1 MGRLRRSLILQLLF
15 ALTCLSRLHAQA
27 SASAPVETGA
37 AAATTTATAQAPDDT
52 TKKLTEL
59 VHAGKYTEAQKLTT
73 GLLVAY
79 PNDQRLLKAKELID
93 KLLAPASSEN
103 ATPGS
108 SQPVQSVANSNA
120 EQLTGMD
127 KVDYNALIVLARQAK
142 QTTDL
147 DKQTNL
153 LEQFMDQSTPFLQ
166 KHPEQMLL
174 WQLRG
179 ASAISLN
186 EPMEGYEA
194 GQKLLAAGAADS
206 TDPNAQILLAQLKN
220 KGWLDQTEVERQKK
234 FGWILGTWTVHCD
247 FKSLNKGGTSG
258 HTSDL
263 TIDFSM
269 LDSVVEGHYVS
280 EGSKLSTPFLRSTI
294 SDKGEIGWER
304 YHGGGWHPIT
314 FQISSDKR
322 SIRFTDRVSWTYRGK
337 NWSAD
342 EAYTLDVS
350 SRLGI
355 FGN

>member
-1 MGRLRRSLILQLLF
+1 MEK
-15 ALTCLSRLHAQA
+15 LSRSFILGFVLALIVLPSLDAQTA
-27 SASAPVETGA
+27 SSVPAANPTPTG
-37 AAATTTATAQAPDDT
+37 QAPDEVM
-52 TKKLTEL
+52 KKLSDL
-59 VHAGKYTEAQKLTT
+59 VHAGKYAEAQQLTA
-73 GLLVAY
+73 GLLLAY
-79 PNDQRLLKAKELID
+79 PEDQRLAKAKTLLD
-93 KLLAPASSEN
+93 KSLASPKLADPAAKSNPPASNLTSVQPEANVN
-103 ATPGS
+103 ATRF
-108 SQPVQSVANSNA
+108 
-120 EQLTGMD
+120 TGMD

-147 DKQTNL
+147 AEQTKL

-206 TDPNAQILLAQLKN
+206 TDPNTQILLAQLKN
-220 KGWLDQTEVERQKK
+220 TGWLDQREVERQKK
-234 FGWILGTWTVHCD
+234 FGWILGTWTVHSYT
-247 FKSLNKGGTSG
+247 KSLNKGGGSG
-258 HTSDL
+258 PTNDL

-269 LDSVVEGHYVS
+269 LDSVVEGYYVS
-280 EGSKLSTPFLRSTI
+280 GDGSKLSTPFLRSTI

-304 YHGGGWHPIT
+304 HYGEEWHPIT
-314 FQISSDKR
+314 FQISSDKQ

-342 EAYTLDVS
+342 EAYTLNVS
-350 SRLGI
+350 SR
-355 FGN
+355 